1 MIFDSIWVQLN
12 TIIPY
17 VALLSFFVT
26 IATLIANI
34 LATIKNTKAKEA
46 EFFIK
51 LHDSFEIYN
60 DIDTS
65 LRKKSDINNNSNPN
79 TNIQFSNNLNQQKN
93 SNDSS
98 DALVKEYQIERAHL
112 AHY

>member
-1 MIFDSIWVQLN
+1 MIFDGIWVQLN

-46 EFFIK
+46 
-51 LHDSFEIYN
+51 DS
-60 DIDTS
+60 
-65 LRKKSDINNNSNPN
+65 LSNYMKV
-79 TNIQFSNNLNQQKN
+79 LKN
-93 SNDSS
+93 MMM
-98 DALVKEYQIERAHL
+98 
-112 AHY
+112 

>member
-1 MIFDSIWVQLN
+1 MVFDGIWAQLN

-51 LHDSFEIYN
+51 LYDSFEKYD

-65 LRKKSDINNNSNPN
+65 LRKKLGINNNSNPY
-79 TNIQFSNNLNQQKN
+79 TKQSVFK
-93 SNDSS
+93 
-98 DALVKEYQIERAHL
+98 
-112 AHY
+112 

>member
-1 MIFDSIWVQLN
+1 MVFEAQLN

-17 VALLSFFVT
+17 VNTLLSFFVT

-51 LHDSFEIYN
+51 LYDK
-60 DIDTS
+60 
-65 LRKKSDINNNSNPN
+65 L
-79 TNIQFSNNLNQQKN
+79 
-93 SNDSS
+93 
-98 DALVKEYQIERAHL
+98 
-112 AHY
+112 